1 MLILLLRNKKHWRA
15 WSFELALSA
24 VYVTIF
30 PNLQIA
36 FCIEALFHDPKE
48 HLNKNLSSITYS
60 KVSS

>member
-24 VYVTIF
+24 VYVTIY

-36 FCIEALFHDPKE
+36 FCLEALFHDPKE
-48 HLNKNLSSITYS
+48 HLNKNLSSIAYS